1 MRILVTGGVGV
12 NGAAVTRKLLDRGIM
27 PVVIDNRPDFS
38 LLADV
43 RNDIEFAE
51 HDITDLSSVSDFLAT
66 RRIDRIIHL
75 AAFIDPNMDNEPF
88 VSFNINTLGTANIL
102 EAARRAGIARVI
114 YASSRAV
121 YGETPGEV
129 GSPGY
134 RPVDEEYPM
143 RPLFSYDAT
152 KLAAEHLGQVYRRV
166 YGMEFAALRFA
177 GIYGPGKQ
185 ARHGK
190 MSLRSRLVED
200 PFRGVPVRLPAGG
213 DQIDDMIYV
222 DDAAEGLVLAA
233 LADSVPHAA
242 YNIASGI
249 GQTLQQFADAVRAAI
264 PEAVIEIGPGLNPLG
279 FSVNRAAIFD
289 ITRARQDLGFA
300 PRFDL
305 VSGVRDYTDKLRLMA
320 ASR

>member
-12 NGAAVTRKLLDRGIM
+12 NGAVVTRKLLARGVI
-27 PVVIDNRPDFS
+27 PVLVDKRPDFS
-38 LLADV
+38 LLADL
-43 RNDIEFAE
+43 RDDIEFSE
-51 HDITDLSSVSDFLAT
+51 LDITDFSRVSDFLAT

-75 AAFIDPNMDNEPF
+75 AAFIDPNMDNEPYL
-88 VSFNINTLGTANIL
+88 SFNVNTLGTANIL
-102 EAARRAGIARVI
+102 EAARRAGISRVI
-114 YASSRAV
+114 YSSSRAV
-121 YGETPGEV
+121 YGETPEDV

-134 RPVDEEYPM
+134 RPIREDYPT
-143 RPLFSYDAT
+143 RPLLSYDAT

-166 YGMEFAALRFA
+166 YGMEFAALRFS

-200 PFRGVPVRLPAGG
+200 PFQGVPVRLAGGG

-222 DDAAEGLVLAA
+222 DDAAEGVVLAA
-233 LADSVPHAA
+233 LADTVPHAA

-249 GQTLQQFADAVRAAI
+249 GQTLHQFADAVRAAI
-264 PEAVIEIGPGLNPLG
+264 PGAVIEIGPGLNPLG

-289 ITRARQDLGFA
+289 VTRAREDLGFR

-305 VSGVRDYTDKLRLMA
+305 RSGIRDYADKLRLMA
-320 ASR
+320 ASG